1 MEESYS
7 DQELNEAYLSLSEE
21 QKKVLDSYI
30 KRGMKTQWLNLW
42 AKKKGAVLDTSE
54 LDDPEKV
61 METLLDWVL
70 LDYEDSL
77 TLNPDTRCECGRALR
92 YRYTILHKETGKIY
106 KLGRVHFEQ
115 HTGLDAETVRL
126 VMKGFK
132 EIDTERAEILSK
144 VISKWTLPFVIPLD
158 LSVPKDMQEQLR
170 VNLPLL
176 NRQLYRLDM
185 MIRQYYSDKSP
196 VKHSTKKTQQAPRKT
211 LVTTANTNAPDLS
224 NVDVKYI
231 CGKLKAFQISGEEA
245 KQLYYFIKDRAEEIE
260 RLGFNIEEIK
270 KAATKALGKIGNPNV
285 RKWLV
290 EIESY
295 FVL

>member
-1 MEESYS
+1 MEEVYS

-42 AKKKGAVLDTSE
+42 AKKKGAVLDSSE

-77 TLNPDTRCECGRALR
+77 TINPDTRCECGRALR

-115 HTGLDAETVRL
+115 HTGLDPETVRL

-196 VKHSTKKTQQAPRKT
+196 VKHSSKKTQQAPRKT
-211 LVTTANTNAPDLS
+211 LVTTANTNTPDLS
-224 NVDVKYI
+224 KVDIKYI
-231 CGKLKAFQISGEEA
+231 YGKLKALQISGEEA

-260 RLGFNIEEIK
+260 RLGLNIEEIK
-270 KAATKALGKIGNPNV
+270 KSATRALGKIGNPDV

>member
-1 MEESYS
+1 M
-7 DQELNEAYLSLSEE
+7 SLGS
-21 QKKVLDSYI
+21 LWGRIYF
-30 KRGMKTQWLNLW
+30 LW
-42 AKKKGAVLDTSE
+42 AKKKGAVLDSSE

-61 METLLDWVL
+61 METLLDSVL

-77 TLNPDTRCECGRALR
+77 TINPDTRCECGRALR

-158 LSVPKDMQEQLR
+158 LAVPKDMQEQLR

-196 VKHSTKKTQQAPRKT
+196 VKHSSKKTLQAPRKT
-211 LVTTANTNAPDLS
+211 LVTTVNTNVPDLS
-224 NVDVKYI
+224 KVDVKCIY
-231 CGKLKAFQISGEEA
+231 GKLKAFQISGEEA
-245 KQLYYFIKDRAEEIE
+245 KQLYYFIKDRFEDIE
-260 RLGFNIEEIK
+260 SLGINIEEIK
-270 KAATKALGKIGNPNV
+270 KAATRALGKIGNPNV

-295 FVL
+295 YVF